1 MWGFIG
7 VIVIIC
13 VIAAII
19 PEIQLKPTC
28 TYFDCK
34 GQSDDIIV
42 FSEDFAYCSDCFCKS
57 NEWDRME
64 AAGLWDYVKDYSSTS
79 YDVSVLTEPDDLARE
94 LLEQAA
100 FSEQGL
106 IDFIEESTI
115 VYTKYHDIYS
125 GVASCG
131 ANWYEEADRAVKEY
145 LEVIE
150 GTVVVDAMT
159 KERMIDQ
166 LEYIG
171 FTYDE
176 AVYGAEQNG
185 F

>member
-1 MWGFIG
+1 MKQKIMWGFIG

-57 NEWDRME
+57 NERYRMK
-64 AAGLWDYVKDYSSTS
+64 AAGLRN